1 MDVLGRLYVCGC
13 VHTQADQGV
22 WTEVFE
28 VDVLGRLCVCVMAHR
43 LFRVF

>member
-1 MDVLGRLYVCGC
+1 MCHG
-13 VHTQADQGV
+13 TQADQGV

-28 VDVLGRLCVCVMAHR
+28 VDVLGRLCVCVMAHW